1 MYREKGGRGESG
13 RVGRRG
19 GGDLME
25 SVSVLTI
32 IESPDDRPRLR
43 GYFQALLF
51 FEMGTRGAT
60 RPEAADD

>member
-1 MYREKGGRGESG
+1 
-13 RVGRRG
+13 
-19 GGDLME
+19 ME